1 MPLPT
6 EISPDSVTTWARE
19 LPYANKPVVA
29 RESFAILQQLEQASL
44 TANQRMAVLEGLQAP
59 IGLVLEH
66 LQAQIIAEHSKAA
79 LLLSL
84 AESYCAR
91 LAKQYQQLR
100 RELAESDSG
109 LFNDS
114 GNQTALTREAE
125 YLAEQILFRTLD
137 HQPAPP
143 EAWSRLQALFF
154 GSKVKDRGPLYR
166 MIALQLA
173 STNRLSPRSIRDAY
187 RLLRQLPI
195 EQLIDLKATAGGRNR
210 TGFFL
215 PADLSAPSF
224 GTIPVDARPLELTRL
239 VRALGGKQANGTDPQ
254 LIAELRTR
262 WSVSKRVKDR
272 RISPRRPL
280 HTKARFGLSDI
291 VQHLRDSTS
300 AEDHPDL
307 YAELPTESFRATTR
321 RSPLL
326 FDALIV
332 DISDNGC
339 RLLTESPD
347 LRSGEIV
354 CVNWGQDEQRIG
366 TVVWFCKDGDQREC
380 GIQWLMETPSAVP
393 LRFDGAEPIYAL
405 SGRSPN
411 SQRNIL
417 LFASQY
423 GQRHERCWLRQHGQW
438 QANRL
443 VIVDDQGLI
452 EIAEP
457 FPVQITVPLDH
468 DTTPTTPAADSA
480 TAYQD
485 VWDALSTSG

>member
-6 EISPDSVTTWARE
+6 EISPNSVTNWAQE
-19 LPYANKPVVA
+19 LPCANTPVVA

-44 TANQRMAVLEGLQAP
+44 AANQRMAVLENLQAP

-66 LQAQIIAEHSKAA
+66 LQAQIVAEHPKSA

-84 AESYCAR
+84 AESYCAG
-91 LAKQYQQLR
+91 LANQYQQLR
-100 RELAESDSG
+100 RERADSDSER
-109 LFNDS
+109 LNDS
-114 GNQTALTREAE
+114 GDQTALTREAE

-143 EAWSRLQALFF
+143 EVWSRLQTLFF
-154 GSKVKDRGPLYR
+154 GSRVKDRGPLYR

-173 STNRLSPRSIRDAY
+173 STNRLSPRSIRDTY
-187 RLLRQLPI
+187 QLLRQLPI

-215 PADLSAPSF
+215 PADLSAPGF
-224 GTIPVDARPLELTRL
+224 GALPIDSRPLELTRL
-239 VRALGGKQANGTDPQ
+239 VRALGGKQVNGTDPQ

-262 WSVSKRVKDR
+262 WSVGKRVKDR

-280 HTKARFGLSDI
+280 RTKARFGLSDI
-291 VQHLRDSTS
+291 VQHLRDNTS

-307 YAELPTESFRATTR
+307 YAEPPTASFRATTR
-321 RSPLL
+321 RNPLL

-339 RLLTESPD
+339 RLLTKSPD
-347 LRSGEIV
+347 LCSGEIV

-393 LRFDGAEPIYAL
+393 LRFDDAEAIYAL

-438 QANRL
+438 QAKRL

-457 FPVQITVPLDH
+457 FPIKITAPLDQ
-468 DTTPTTPAADSA
+468 DTPPATPAADPTS
-480 TAYQD
+480 AYQD
-485 VWDALSTSG
+485 VWDTLSTT